1 MKRENGYSIYMN
13 IHINPFRQNSSKRG
27 ITMTNNKLISPE
39 LNKIYKLLGLVLAQE
54 MPTHFITDPDKKI
67 EYIDFTFMI
76 YKLNMTMEPYW
87 SISNSTSTDIGID
100 IKTSIVHNKFVSND
114 QDELYYQISVNNN
127 SKTIIYAIQITR
139 DKLEYHLMEN
149 FNALLSVS
157 HKESLVA
164 YMYKYIKGILN
175 NTILEFISSKSFTHL
190 ENDDVMVLCEDDE
203 IHIVPYKY
211 WSKNITI

>member
-1 MKRENGYSIYMN
+1 MA
-13 IHINPFRQNSSKRG
+13 
-27 ITMTNNKLISPE
+27 NNKLISPE

-54 MPTHFITDPDKKI
+54 MPTHFIIDPDKKI
-67 EYIDFTFMI
+67 EYLDFTFMI

-87 SISNSTSTDIGID
+87 SMATSTSTDTGLNIRS
-100 IKTSIVHNKFVSND
+100 SIIHNRFVSADEN
-114 QDELYYQISVNNN
+114 ELYYQITINDN

-157 HKESLVA
+157 HKDSLIA

-175 NTILEFISSKSFTHL
+175 NTILEFISSKTYSSL
-190 ENDDVMVLCEDDE
+190 ENNDVMVLCEDDE
-203 IHIVPYKY
+203 IHIVPYEY
-211 WSKNITI
+211 WSKNITL

>member
-1 MKRENGYSIYMN
+1 
-13 IHINPFRQNSSKRG
+13 
-27 ITMTNNKLISPE
+27 MTNNKLISPE